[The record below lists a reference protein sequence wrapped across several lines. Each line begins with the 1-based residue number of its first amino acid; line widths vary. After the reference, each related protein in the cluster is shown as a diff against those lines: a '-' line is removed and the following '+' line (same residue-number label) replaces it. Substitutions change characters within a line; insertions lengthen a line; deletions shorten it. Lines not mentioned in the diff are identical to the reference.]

1 VTLRAATRCTLYR
14 ATLSGRIRRGSRVAA
29 GVATARAV
37 GLSIGGC
44 SYELG
49 SLLGKD
55 GEKVRGLRAGS
66 PVIAGNGS
74 LPSDA
79 DLAFASAAAADVLTK
94 GSKDAAAPWEN
105 PSTGARGMITPIAT
119 EYDQDGSTC
128 REFLASYVKRDNE
141 AWLQGEAC
149 RQQRGK
155 WVVRSLRPWQRGKDS
170 KSSGLIGS
178 VTDAS

>member
-1 VTLRAATRCTLYR
+1 MAAAL
-14 ATLSGRIRRGSRVAA
+14 
-29 GVATARAV
+29 AV
-37 GLSIGGC
+37 GLSVGGC

-79 DLAFASAAAADVLTK
+79 DLAYASAAAADVLTK
-94 GSKDAAAPWEN
+94 GSEDASAPWEN
-105 PSTGARGMITPIAT
+105 PGTGARGMITPIAT

-128 REFLASYVKRDNE
+128 REFLASYVKRESE

-170 KSSGLIGS
+170 KSSRLFGS
-178 VTDAS
+178 ATDAG

>member
-1 VTLRAATRCTLYR
+1 VTLRTATRCTLYR
-14 ATLSGRIRRGSRVAA
+14 ATSSSRLRRGSRVAA
-29 GVATARAV
+29 GVVLAV
-37 GLSIGGC
+37 GLSVGGC

-94 GSKDAAAPWEN
+94 GSKDASAPWEN
-105 PSTGARGMITPIAT
+105 PSTGARGMVTPIAT

-128 REFLASYVKRDNE
+128 REFLASYVKRE
-141 AWLQGEAC
+141 SEAAWLQGEAC

-170 KSSGLIGS
+170 KSSNLLGAAAGLG
-178 VTDAS
+178 